1 MLGIIDAAEGSPGS
15 TETISAEEG
24 IAAIVRGK
32 LHPGEGSVD
41 AKNPGGG
48 AIEKPDA
55 SCICEELARRTRG
68 VAATIFAIRRKE
80 DWATVESMRR
90 RGRRQWKLF

>member
-1 MLGIIDAAEGSPGS
+1 VLRTIDAAEGSLES
-15 TETISAEEG
+15 AETVGVEEG

-32 LHPGEGSVD
+32 LHPREWIGDD

-55 SCICEELARRTRG
+55 DCIIEKLARRTESD
-68 VAATIFAIRRKE
+68 VACVFAIRRGA
-80 DWATVESMRR
+80 DWDAVGSMRR
-90 RGRRQWKLF
+90 RGRHRL